1 MAKNFIQE
9 GGTIEHVVSA
19 DITSGS
25 VLIIGGLVAIALGD
39 VATGETGVFAV
50 EGVWELPKATGAAI
64 TQGASVDWD
73 VSASNFAE
81 IGTAAT
87 GDLVGAGTAFADA
100 ADADTTMWVKINV
113 AGAAVTA

>member
-39 VATGETGVFAV
+39 VANGETGVFAI
-50 EGVWELPKATGAAI
+50 EGVWELPKSAGVL
-64 TQGASVDWD
+64 TQGSTIDYDIETSEFTSIATP
-73 VSASNFAE
+73 
-81 IGTAAT
+81 TA
-87 GDLVGAGTAFADA
+87 GDLTGCGVVFADA
-100 ADADTTMWVKINV
+100 ADTDTTMWVKINV
-113 AGAAVTA
+113 AGATVN